1 MTNLSETKLSLNFK
15 LLYTRNNCSNDSQYS
30 AIICVGR
37 LLGFE
42 RAFGLTGLA
51 HWPFVCIVSGLFMIF
66 WENNEALKLE

>member
-51 HWPFVCIVSGLFMIF
+51 HWPFVCIVSDLFMIL